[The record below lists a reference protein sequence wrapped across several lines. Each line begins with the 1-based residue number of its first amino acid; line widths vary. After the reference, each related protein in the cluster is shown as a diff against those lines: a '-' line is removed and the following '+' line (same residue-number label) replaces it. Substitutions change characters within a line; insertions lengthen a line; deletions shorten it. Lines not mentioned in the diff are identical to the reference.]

1 MSRIDGTPAKAGKC
15 VFDFLRL
22 NNTIDQQAQVTD
34 AQSDQLKGIFS
45 SQRIVTE
52 RKLIEQGEDVETQE
66 RAKAQ
71 RRILLAII
79 VEML

>member
-1 MSRIDGTPAKAGKC
+1 MSRIDGTPAQAGKR

-34 AQSDQLKGIFS
+34 AQSDQLEGIFP

-52 RKLIEQGEDVETQE
+52 RKLIEKGEDVETQE
-66 RAKAQ
+66 RPKAQ
-71 RRILLAII
+71 RRILLTII